1 VGKSG
6 ELWIFLFHNNF
17 FVRLSNKNKNIKTD
31 MFRGT
36 SAITLDSK
44 NRITIP
50 TKYREE
56 LFADCQG
63 KMVCTVDIQQ
73 SCLLLYPLAEWE
85 EIELSL
91 ANLSSTNP
99 QERLF
104 KQIILGNASDCE
116 MDKSGRLLIN
126 GPLRAHANL
135 EKNIMLVG
143 QLNKF
148 EIWQESA
155 WQEQMQQGISKIQS
169 GEIELTERLLDLA
182 L

>member
-1 VGKSG
+1 
-6 ELWIFLFHNNF
+6 
-17 FVRLSNKNKNIKTD
+17 

-73 SCLLLYPLAEWE
+73 ACLLLYPLAEWE

-91 ANLSSTNP
+91 ASLSSTNP

-126 GPLRAHANL
+126 GPLREHANL

-148 EIWQESA
+148 EIWHESA
-155 WQEQMQQGISKIQS
+155 WQEQMKQGINKIQS
-169 GEIELTERLLDLA
+169 GEIELTERLHDLA